1 MTPGIFSSKK
11 STREILVDRAER
23 LRRDA
28 EKMLAGVERDRV
40 LKHVRQIETEARAE
54 GWANSTGL
62 QPPK

>member
-11 STREILVDRAER
+11 STREILVDRAEL

-28 EKMLAGVERDRV
+28 EKMPVGVERDKV
-40 LKHVRQIETEARAE
+40 LKQARQIETEARVE